1 MNYLEKYNKIIAELE
16 KTNYSAFSGRKE
28 DALFILNMRLDSLIN
43 YFTSIYKYNIN
54 NQQLKLLYSDD
65 EYKYE
70 YEKMDKKRHDL
81 HDQAML
87 SLKAL
92 NELCKSLGMEKFTDI
107 DVENRKEV
115 GREIGKIVTEIGRY

>member
-1 MNYLEKYNKIIAELE
+1 
-16 KTNYSAFSGRKE
+16 
-28 DALFILNMRLDSLIN
+28 MRLDSLIN